1 MRMIVA
7 SGSRARRTRASLA
20 LLTSMV
26 LAGCAREKGDIRKQ
40 IAGDYVREI
49 DGRPMTRFYA
59 RQVLTLRANGSWIR
73 TTRIETAG
81 YPRESPPDSGT
92 YRIDDGTL
100 ALQSLVE
107 PAAVPVRY
115 TLSGDSLSSADAAQ
129 MHALTGHEAEE
140 EVLVR
145 DR

>member
-1 MRMIVA
+1 MVA
-7 SGSRARRTRASLA
+7 SGSRARRARASLA
-20 LLTSMV
+20 LLASMV
-26 LAGCAREKGDIRKQ
+26 LAGCDRETGDIRTQ

-49 DGRPMTRFYA
+49 DGRPMTQFYA

-115 TLSGDSLSSADAAQ
+115 TLSGDSLLSADAAQ
-129 MHALTGHEAEE
+129 MHALTGHEVEE